1 MCIRD
6 STNATVCHLCERPL
20 TDDDKVRNHCHLT
33 GKFLGAAHNS
43 CNLSYKMPRHIP
55 VFFHNLR
62 GYDCHHLMQG
72 LGKYKDRHVSCI
84 ATSSERYVS
93 FSLGPL
99 RFVDSFQFLNRS
111 LDTLVT
117 NLSTSGSQFPLL
129 REEMLRRGF
138 DEQTN
143 LLVRKG
149 VYPCL
154 LYTSRCV

>member
-1 MCIRD
+1 M
-6 STNATVCHLCERPL
+6 
-20 TDDDKVRNHCHLT
+20 
-33 GKFLGAAHNS
+33 
-43 CNLSYKMPRHIP
+43 
-55 VFFHNLR
+55 
-62 GYDCHHLMQG
+62 
-72 LGKYKDRHVSCI
+72 
-84 ATSSERYVS
+84 S

-117 NLSTSGSQFPLL
+117 NLSASGSQFPLL

-149 VYPCL
+149 VYPYEYVDSIDRFNETSLPAREHFDNRLMESSISDADYEHAQNVWSAFNLRTFGDYHDLYL
-154 LYTSRCV
+154 LTDVMLLADVFESFRDMALRLSLIHIFCHF